1 MFNPAKSNG
10 IEATHGL
17 TGPRSPIR
25 IDWAS
30 LQSESRTSSDE
41 SKPFDRDAFTT
52 PPPKDAGLSRS
63 STEDGTMFAKPTAK
77 STCLSDRVY
86 DIPTLMKYQGS
97 LAGIAVFAK
106 IKPEALRGQW
116 TCNEP

>member
-1 MFNPAKSNG
+1 MVNPAKSDG
-10 IEATHGL
+10 TEAAQGL

-41 SKPFDRDAFTT
+41 SKPFDRDAYTT
-52 PPPKDAGLSRS
+52 PPPKDAGLPRS
-63 STEDGTMFAKPTAK
+63 SIDDGTMFAKLAAK
-77 STCLSDRVY
+77 RTSSSDRVY
-86 DIPTLMKYQGS
+86 DIPTLMRYQGS

-116 TCNEP
+116 IYNDP